1 MTTAVSRSLFNTTSI
16 QFVGSLPS
24 ELGQYTGDIDL
35 STLGTELAP
44 ITASRGG
51 TFSELAYFV
60 DDGPA
65 TGFAGG
71 P

>member
-1 MTTAVSRSLFNTTSI
+1 MTAAVSRSLFNNTSI

-24 ELGQYTGDIDL
+24 ELNEYTGDIDL

-51 TFSELAYFV
+51 TFTSLPISGEIR
-60 DDGPA
+60 DINP
-65 TGFAGG
+65 
-71 P
+71 